1 MVGMIGICLQS
12 IQKNYL
18 DTHLFPNLKTEG
30 VPKYFKKY
38 VYSVKYNDLLTLKK
52 IIKKDNDI
60 SSIIMEVERDHKPQK
75 DYLKSIRKLCD
86 QKNICLIFDECTTG
100 FRDVYGGL
108 HLKYG
113 VNPDVAM
120 FGKAIGN
127 GYSITSIIGKKK

>member
-86 QKNICLIFDECTTG
+86 QKHLFNI
-100 FRDVYGGL
+100 
-108 HLKYG
+108 
-113 VNPDVAM
+113 
-120 FGKAIGN
+120 
-127 GYSITSIIGKKK
+127 